1 MEIRRVLPQATQ
13 RGRPVRF
20 VCGPRR
26 VASIHTGFTGRME
39 LSGVVIS
46 TAGAY
51 VTACACPIEYRAPP
65 SRGGAIEAAGRR
77 LRCRKT
83 VLVAAQCGELRAH
96 EVG

>member
-1 MEIRRVLPQATQ
+1 MEIRRGVSQGTQ
-13 RGRPVRF
+13 RVRLL
-20 VCGPRR
+20 VLCGGPRR

-46 TAGAY
+46 TAGAD
-51 VTACACPIEYRAPP
+51 VTACACPIEYRASPF
-65 SRGGAIEAAGRR
+65 RGGGIEAAGRR